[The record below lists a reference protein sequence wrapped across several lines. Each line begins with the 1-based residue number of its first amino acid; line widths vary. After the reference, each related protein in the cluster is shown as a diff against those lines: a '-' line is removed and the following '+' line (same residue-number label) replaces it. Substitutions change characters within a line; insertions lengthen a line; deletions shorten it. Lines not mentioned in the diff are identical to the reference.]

1 MIRRFSLAV
10 ATIAVVVVTPAHA
23 QKQFVGIT
31 GGATV
36 GDFGSVSSNSRW
48 GGTAGITLGYRNFNW
63 SVVNIEGLWV
73 QRGAEGLRL
82 DYIEVPLLVGGVAR
96 VGSSGNFRSRFYGG
110 IQVAFKIGCSAST
123 SGPILS
129 PSCSNANST
138 VWGLPFGV
146 QLGRW
151 KPNGTFVALDVRYM
165 LGLTN
170 AFEVTNAY
178 NRGWMFKLI
187 FGKSIGR

>member
-1 MIRRFSLAV
+1 MIGSFSLAV
-10 ATIAVVVVTPAHA
+10 ATLAAISVAPAPAHA

-36 GDFGSVSSNSRW
+36 GDFGSVSSSSRW

-63 SVVNIEGLWV
+63 SVVNIEGLWA

-82 DYIEVPLLVGGVAR
+82 DYIEVPL
-96 VGSSGNFRSRFYGG
+96 
-110 IQVAFKIGCSAST
+110 
-123 SGPILS
+123 
-129 PSCSNANST
+129 
-138 VWGLPFGV
+138 
-146 QLGRW
+146 
-151 KPNGTFVALDVRYM
+151 M
-165 LGLTN
+165 LGLSN

-187 FGKSIGR
+187 FGKSIRR

>member
-1 MIRRFSLAV
+1 MIRSFSLAV
-10 ATIAVVVVTPAHA
+10 ATIAVVAVTPAQA

-82 DYIEVPLLVGGVAR
+82 DYIEVPLLIGGVAR
-96 VGSSGNFRSRFYGG
+96 VGSSGDFRSRFYGG
-110 IQVAFKIGCSAST
+110 IQVAFKINCSAST
-123 SGPILS
+123 SGPSLA
-129 PSCSNANST
+129 PSCATANST

-151 KPNGTFVALDVRYM
+151 KPNGSFVALDVRYM
-165 LGLTN
+165 LGLSN
-170 AFEVTNAY
+170 AFSTSNAY
-178 NRGWMFKLI
+178 NRGWMFKLV